1 MWAGA
6 SHSRSRLLHVQ
17 YLDVTTETSARTTWL
32 AIPEAD
38 REAWGGFR
46 RAAVE
51 VIARLDADLQDHLG
65 LGYTDFD
72 ALVQLSIAE
81 SGRMRMAD
89 LARAVSRSP
98 SALTRV
104 VGRLEDRG
112 LVTRTR
118 LHRTEVIATITV
130 QGHELL
136 AEASPRHLALVDEL
150 FWSPLTPTQRGQMG
164 RLSQRLLEASA
175 SPRC

>member
-1 MWAGA
+1 M
-6 SHSRSRLLHVQ
+6 
-17 YLDVTTETSARTTWL
+17 TTQTPAMTTWL

-51 VIARLDADLQDHLG
+51 VIARLDADLQEHLG

-118 LHRTEVIATITV
+118 LHRTEVIAVITPA
-130 QGHELL
+130 GHDLL
-136 AEASPRHLALVDEL
+136 AAASPRHLALVDEL
-150 FWSPLTPTQRGQMG
+150 FWSPLTPAQRGQMG

>member
-1 MWAGA
+1 
-6 SHSRSRLLHVQ
+6 VQ
-17 YLDVTTETSARTTWL
+17 YLGVTTQTSALTTWL

-51 VIARLDADLQDHLG
+51 VIARLDADLQEHLG

-72 ALVQLSIAE
+72 ALVQLSIAD

-112 LVTRTR
+112 LVARTR
-118 LHRTEVIATITV
+118 LHRTEVTAAITDRGLDV
-130 QGHELL
+130 L

-150 FWSPLTPTQRGQMG
+150 FWAPLTPRQRDQIG
-164 RLSQRLLEASA
+164 RLSRRLLDSA
-175 SPRC
+175 GGPRC

>member
-1 MWAGA
+1 
-6 SHSRSRLLHVQ
+6 LHVQ
-17 YLDVTTETSARTTWL
+17 SCGVTDETSALTTWL

-51 VIARLDADLQDHLG
+51 VIARLDAGLQDHLG
-65 LGYTDFD
+65 LGDTDFD
-72 ALVQLSIAE
+72 ALVQLSIAD
-81 SGRMRMAD
+81 SGSMRMAD

-118 LHRTEVIATITV
+118 LHRTEVMAAITPR
-130 QGHELL
+130 GHDLL

-150 FWSPLTPTQRGQMG
+150 FWSPLTPSQRGQIG
-164 RLSQRLLEASA
+164 RLSQRLLDSVGSA
-175 SPRC
+175 RC

>member
-1 MWAGA
+1 M
-6 SHSRSRLLHVQ
+6 Q
-17 YLDVTTETSARTTWL
+17 YLFVTTRTSALTTWL
-32 AIPEAD
+32 AIPVAD

-51 VIARLDADLQDHLG
+51 VIARLDADLQEHLG

-72 ALVQLSIAE
+72 ALVQLSIAD

-118 LHRTEVIATITV
+118 LHRTEVIAAITP
-130 QGHELL
+130 QGYDLL